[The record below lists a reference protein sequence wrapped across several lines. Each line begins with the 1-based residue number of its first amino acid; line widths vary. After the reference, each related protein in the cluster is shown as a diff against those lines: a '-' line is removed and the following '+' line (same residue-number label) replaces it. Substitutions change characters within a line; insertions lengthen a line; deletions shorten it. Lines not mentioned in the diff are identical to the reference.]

1 MIYKGLVILILCCSY
16 FSIADPIKPLPLNI
30 EYNREKAQLGK
41 KLFFDKMLSRDY
53 DLSCASCHDPKQG
66 GTIYTKFS
74 PRASEDLMSN
84 VPTVFNAVFNF
95 RQFWNGR
102 AKDLYEQ
109 ASIPILNPSEMSLTK
124 EELERRI
131 NSSKEYKKL
140 FKDIYGVDYISF
152 EHVVDAIVEFE
163 KALITP
169 NSRFD
174 KYLRGEIQLTPS
186 EQEGFTL
193 FKQLGCIT
201 CHNGVNIG
209 GNSFQKFGVVNPYK
223 WEPYFPDR
231 YKITGREEDK
241 NVYKVPSLRNV
252 AITYPYF
259 HDGSVQT
266 LEEAVKKMAY
276 HQLGIELSDEEI
288 TKIVDFLKTLT
299 GDMPDILKD

>member
-1 MIYKGLVILILCCSY
+1 MFIFLKLIGALILSC
-16 FSIADPIKPLPLNI
+16 FSWADPIKPIPQQI
-30 EYNREKAQLGK
+30 EYDLKKALIGRE
-41 KLFFDKMLSRDY
+41 LFFDPILSRDRNI
-53 DLSCASCHDPKQG
+53 SCATCHDPEQG
-66 GTIYTKFS
+66 GTVHLRFS
-74 PRASEDLMSN
+74 PKVSDDLKAN

-109 ASIPILNPSEMSLTK
+109 AAVPILNPDEMGLTK
-124 EELERRI
+124 EEVERRV
-131 NSSKEYKKL
+131 NKSDKYKKM
-140 FKDIYGVDYISF
+140 FKEVYGIDYITF
-152 EHVVDAIVEFE
+152 EHVIDAIVEFE

-174 KYLRGEIQLTPS
+174 RYLRGEIDLTES
-186 EQEGFTL
+186 EKEGYAL
-193 FKQLGCIT
+193 FKKLGCIT
-201 CHNGVNIG
+201 CHNGINIG

-259 HDGSVQT
+259 HDGSAST

-276 HQLGIELSDEEI
+276 HQLGITLTDEEV
-288 TKIVDFLKTLT
+288 TKIVDFLKSLT
-299 GDMPDILKD
+299 GEMPAILKR

>member
-1 MIYKGLVILILCCSY
+1 MLIFFILTTLVL
-16 FSIADPIKPLPLNI
+16 FSLSFPDPIKPLPAEI
-30 EYNREKAQLGK
+30 KYDIKKALIGK
-41 KLFFDKMLSRDY
+41 ELFFDPILSKERDI
-53 DLSCASCHDPKQG
+53 SCATCHDPEQG
-66 GTIYTKFS
+66 GTVHLRFS
-74 PRASEDLMSN
+74 PKVSEDLKAN
-84 VPTVFNAVFNF
+84 VPTVFNVVFNF

-109 ASIPILNPSEMSLTK
+109 AAIPILNPSEMGLTK
-124 EELERRI
+124 EEVERRI
-131 NSSKEYKKL
+131 NKSDKYKKM
-140 FKDIYGVDYISF
+140 FKEVYGVDYITF
-152 EHVVDAIVEFE
+152 EHVIDAIVEFE

-174 KYLRGEIQLTPS
+174 RYLRGEIDLTES
-186 EQEGFTL
+186 EKEGYAL
-193 FKQLGCIT
+193 FKKLGCIT
-201 CHNGVNIG
+201 CHNGINIG

-259 HDGSVQT
+259 HDGSAGT

-276 HQLGIELSDEEI
+276 HQLGITLTDEEV
-288 TKIVDFLKTLT
+288 TKIVDFLKSLT
-299 GDMPDILKD
+299 GEMPAILKR

>member
-1 MIYKGLVILILCCSY
+1 MLIVALILYC
-16 FSIADPIKPLPLNI
+16 FSWADPIKPIPQQIRYDLK
-30 EYNREKAQLGK
+30 KALIGK
-41 KLFFDKMLSRDY
+41 ELFFDPILSRDRNI
-53 DLSCASCHDPKQG
+53 SCATCHDPEQG
-66 GTIYTKFS
+66 GTVHLRFS
-74 PRASEDLMSN
+74 PKVSENLKAN

-109 ASIPILNPSEMSLTK
+109 AAIPILNPDEMGLTK
-124 EELERRI
+124 EEVERRI
-131 NSSKEYKKL
+131 NKSDKYKKM
-140 FKDIYGVDYISF
+140 FKEVYGVDYITF
-152 EHVVDAIVEFE
+152 NHVIDAIVEFE

-174 KYLRGEIQLTPS
+174 RYLRGEIDLTES
-186 EQEGFTL
+186 EKEGYAL
-193 FKQLGCIT
+193 FKKLGCIT
-201 CHNGVNIG
+201 CHNGINIG

-259 HDGSVQT
+259 HDGSAST

-276 HQLGIELSDEEI
+276 HQLGITLTDEEV
-288 TKIVDFLKTLT
+288 TKIVDFLKSLT
-299 GDMPDILKD
+299 GEMPAILRK

>member
-1 MIYKGLVILILCCSY
+1 MFILFTLWIVLVY
-16 FSIADPIKPLPLNI
+16 AFSFSDPIRPLPTEI
-30 EYNREKAQLGK
+30 EYDPRKALIGRE
-41 KLFFDKMLSRDY
+41 LFFDTILSRNRDI
-53 DLSCASCHDPKQG
+53 SCATCHDPEQG
-66 GTIYTKFS
+66 GTVHLRFS
-74 PRASEDLMSN
+74 PKVSEDLKAN

-109 ASIPILNPSEMSLTK
+109 AAVPILNPAEMDLTK
-124 EELERRI
+124 EEVEKRI
-131 NSSKEYKKL
+131 NENEKYRRMFKEV
-140 FKDIYGVDYISF
+140 YGIDYITF
-152 EHVVDAIVEFE
+152 DHVIDAIVEFE

-174 KYLRGEIQLTPS
+174 RYLRGEIDLTES
-186 EQEGFTL
+186 EKEGYAL
-193 FKQLGCIT
+193 FKKLGCIT
-201 CHNGVNIG
+201 CHNGINIG

-259 HDGSVQT
+259 HDGSAAT

-276 HQLGIELSDEEI
+276 HQLGITLSDEEV
-288 TKIVDFLKTLT
+288 TKIVDFLKSLT
-299 GDMPDILKD
+299 GEMPAILSK

>member
-1 MIYKGLVILILCCSY
+1 MLISFILTILVLLSLS
-16 FSIADPIKPLPLNI
+16 FSDPIKPLPAKI
-30 EYNREKAQLGK
+30 KYDVKKALIGK
-41 KLFFDKMLSRDY
+41 ELFFDPILSKERNI
-53 DLSCASCHDPKQG
+53 SCATCHDPEQG
-66 GTIYTKFS
+66 GTVHLRFS
-74 PRASEDLMSN
+74 PKVSDDLKAN

-109 ASIPILNPSEMSLTK
+109 AAIPILNPSEMGLTK
-124 EELERRI
+124 EEVERRI
-131 NSSKEYKKL
+131 NKSDKYKKM
-140 FKDIYGVDYISF
+140 FKEVYGIDYITF
-152 EHVVDAIVEFE
+152 NHVIDAIVEFE

-174 KYLRGEIQLTPS
+174 RYLRGEIDLTES
-186 EQEGFTL
+186 EKEGYAL
-193 FKQLGCIT
+193 FKKLGCIT
-201 CHNGVNIG
+201 CHNGINIG

-259 HDGSVQT
+259 HDGSANT

-276 HQLGIELSDEEI
+276 HQLGITLTDEEV
-288 TKIVDFLKTLT
+288 TKIVDFLKSLT
-299 GDMPDILKD
+299 GEMPAILKK

>member
-1 MIYKGLVILILCCSY
+1 MLISFILTILVLLSLS
-16 FSIADPIKPLPLNI
+16 FSDPIKPLPAKI
-30 EYNREKAQLGK
+30 KYDVKKALIGK
-41 KLFFDKMLSRDY
+41 ELFFDPILSKERNI
-53 DLSCASCHDPKQG
+53 SCATCHDPEQG
-66 GTIYTKFS
+66 GTVHLRFS
-74 PRASEDLMSN
+74 PKVSDDLKAN

-109 ASIPILNPSEMSLTK
+109 AAVPILNPDEMGLTK
-124 EELERRI
+124 EEVEGRI
-131 NSSKEYKKL
+131 NKSDKYKRMFKEV
-140 FKDIYGVDYISF
+140 YGIDYITF
-152 EHVVDAIVEFE
+152 KHVIDAIVEFE

-174 KYLRGEIQLTPS
+174 RYLRGEIDLTES
-186 EQEGFTL
+186 EKEGYAL
-193 FKQLGCIT
+193 FKKLGCIT
-201 CHNGVNIG
+201 CHNGINIG

-259 HDGSVQT
+259 HDGSAGT

-276 HQLGIELSDEEI
+276 HQLGITLTDEEV
-288 TKIVDFLKTLT
+288 TKIVDFLKSLT
-299 GDMPDILKD
+299 GEMPAILKR

>member
-1 MIYKGLVILILCCSY
+1 MIGLAIITLLFVLKLAQ
-16 FSIADPIKPLPLNI
+16 ADPIKPIPLNI
-30 EYNREKAQLGK
+30 EYDKRKALLGK
-41 KLFFDKMLSRDY
+41 KLFFDKMLSKNY
-53 DLSCASCHDPKQG
+53 DLSCASCHDPEQG
-66 GTIYTKFS
+66 GTIHTRFS
-74 PRASEDLMSN
+74 PKTSKDLKSN

-109 ASIPILNPSEMSLTK
+109 ASIPILNPSEMALTK
-124 EELERRI
+124 EELEKRI
-131 NSSKEYKKL
+131 NNSKEYKRL
-140 FKDIYGVDYISF
+140 FKEIYGVDYITF
-152 EHVVDAIVEFE
+152 EHVVDALVEFE

-174 KYLRGEIQLTPS
+174 RYLRGEIKLTPS
-186 EQEGFTL
+186 EQEGYTL

-201 CHNGVNIG
+201 CHNGINIG

-259 HDGSVQT
+259 HDGSAET

-276 HQLGIELSDEEI
+276 HQLGIELSEEEV

-299 GDMPDILKD
+299 GEMPEILKD

>member
-1 MIYKGLVILILCCSY
+1 MVLKLLITLILYC
-16 FSIADPIKPLPLNI
+16 FSWGDPIKPIPKDI
-30 EYNREKAQLGK
+30 EFDLKKALIGRE
-41 KLFFDKMLSRDY
+41 LFFDTILSKDKNI
-53 DLSCASCHDPKQG
+53 SCATCHDPEQG
-66 GTIYTKFS
+66 GTVHLRFS
-74 PRASEDLMSN
+74 PKVSKDLKAN

-109 ASIPILNPSEMSLTK
+109 AAIPILNPDEMGLTR
-124 EELERRI
+124 EEVERRI
-131 NSSKEYKKL
+131 NKSDKYKKM
-140 FKDIYGVDYISF
+140 FKEVYGIDYITF
-152 EHVVDAIVEFE
+152 EHVIDAIVEFE

-174 KYLRGEIQLTPS
+174 RYLRGEIDLTES
-186 EQEGFTL
+186 EKEGYAL
-193 FKQLGCIT
+193 FKKLGCIT
-201 CHNGVNIG
+201 CHNGINIG

-259 HDGSVQT
+259 HDGSAST

-276 HQLGIELSDEEI
+276 HQLGITLTDEEV
-288 TKIVDFLKTLT
+288 TKIVDFLKSLT
-299 GDMPDILKD
+299 GEMPAILKR